1 MEVAVEEVAAAAP
14 GGARAGPWRARAPA
28 KATPAARSKERRCVR
43 ARRRTRV
50 SLSPPPASPAQV
62 SRAPRGAPAPH
73 MLVISIAHDVM
84 ASAAEVQ
91 RPLPEEQGAP
101 RIPPP
106 LTQPRARRGR
116 GGFARG
122 AIGCRGGAQLDSTP
136 AGSAAEEEEEEEGLQ
151 LLAAA
156 VIPQARRLC
165 IGEKRR
171 LVALRL
177 ARLHFCSLAKDTPV
191 RKSPPAKRR

>member
-50 SLSPPPASPAQV
+50 SLSLSPPPASPAQV

-136 AGSAAEEEEEEEGLQ
+136 ARSAAEEEEEGLQ

-156 VIPQARRLC
+156 VIPQTRRLY

-177 ARLHFCSLAKDTPV
+177 ARPHFCSLAKDTPV